1 MPPAEV
7 VACRDC
13 GTVSEVGGLFGG
25 RCAECES
32 EAIRGQLLDRNWPR
46 SESGQFMCFDCGK
59 ETATAARY
67 KSEPFFSFCSECIEA
82 DEFPDVKQIAQQVG
96 CAELSR
102 GR

>member
-1 MPPAEV
+1 
-7 VACRDC
+7 
-13 GTVSEVGGLFGG
+13 
-25 RCAECES
+25 
-32 EAIRGQLLDRNWPR
+32 
-46 SESGQFMCFDCGK
+46 MCFDCGK